1 MKQKKKVSNIML
13 VLICIMIIL
22 YTAANFALQYFASVE
37 VSPTLTTAWFAFW
50 GTELV
55 ALAAIKTTKV
65 KHGDSK
71 TEENIENICKN
82 MNFSDNIIDVSD
94 GNKKSLIIIKEK
106 KQTKGYISNISTIT
120 LEKRTNKIGGKR

>member
-1 MKQKKKVSNIML
+1 MYLHIGKDKLIDDNNI
-13 VLICIMIIL
+13 IAIL
-22 YTAANFALQYFASVE
+22 NIE
-37 VSPTLTTAWFAFW
+37 TLK
-50 GTELV
+50 E
-55 ALAAIKTTKV
+55 
-65 KHGDSK
+65 
-71 TEENIENICKN
+71 EENVENICKN

>member
-1 MKQKKKVSNIML
+1 VYLHIGKDKLIDDNNI
-13 VLICIMIIL
+13 IAIL
-22 YTAANFALQYFASVE
+22 NIE
-37 VSPTLTTAWFAFW
+37 TLK
-50 GTELV
+50 E
-55 ALAAIKTTKV
+55 K
-65 KHGDSK
+65 
-71 TEENIENICKN
+71 ENIENICKN

>member
-1 MKQKKKVSNIML
+1 MYLHIGKDKLIDDNNI
-13 VLICIMIIL
+13 IAIFNI
-22 YTAANFALQYFASVE
+22 E
-37 VSPTLTTAWFAFW
+37 TLK
-50 GTELV
+50 E
-55 ALAAIKTTKV
+55 K
-65 KHGDSK
+65 
-71 TEENIENICKN
+71 ENVENICKN

>member
-1 MKQKKKVSNIML
+1 MYLHIGKDKLIDDNNI
-13 VLICIMIIL
+13 IAIL
-22 YTAANFALQYFASVE
+22 NIE
-37 VSPTLTTAWFAFW
+37 TLK
-50 GTELV
+50 ER
-55 ALAAIKTTKV
+55 
-65 KHGDSK
+65 
-71 TEENIENICKN
+71 ENIENICKN

>member
-1 MKQKKKVSNIML
+1 MYLHIGKDKLIDDNNI
-13 VLICIMIIL
+13 IAIL
-22 YTAANFALQYFASVE
+22 NIE
-37 VSPTLTTAWFAFW
+37 TLR
-50 GTELV
+50 E
-55 ALAAIKTTKV
+55 K
-65 KHGDSK
+65 
-71 TEENIENICKN
+71 ENIENICKN

>member
-1 MKQKKKVSNIML
+1 MYLHIGKDKLIDDNNI
-13 VLICIMIIL
+13 IAIL
-22 YTAANFALQYFASVE
+22 NIE
-37 VSPTLTTAWFAFW
+37 TLK
-50 GTELV
+50 E
-55 ALAAIKTTKV
+55 K
-65 KHGDSK
+65 
-71 TEENIENICKN
+71 ENIEKICKN